1 MFTQLY
7 KPLCRSVGLSVRR
20 SVTLYFFFLA
30 KWLIELRVR
39 DLRQSALF
47 LYLRVYML
55 QFIFWMTQVVIQK
68 LKMAT
73 QRLQVAI
80 QSPKD
85 AIQILQLANQR
96 PQVT

>member
-1 MFTQLY
+1 MSVG
-7 KPLCRSVGLSVRR
+7 RSVGPSVRR
-20 SVTLYFFFLA
+20 SVGPSVCHTLLFFLA
-30 KWLIELRVR
+30 KWLKELRVR